1 MPKHKAIAIN
11 TTINAFVPQP
21 GSSEGT
27 SFTLYNT
34 QELANTAAAT
44 WAAEMESMT
53 GIQGWAAFHETW
65 YSAEELAQIED
76 QDTNRFGPGAIQG
89 QSKTA

>member
-44 WAAEMESMT
+44 WAAEMESKT
-53 GIQGWAAFHETW
+53 GIQ
-65 YSAEELAQIED
+65 
-76 QDTNRFGPGAIQG
+76 
-89 QSKTA
+89 